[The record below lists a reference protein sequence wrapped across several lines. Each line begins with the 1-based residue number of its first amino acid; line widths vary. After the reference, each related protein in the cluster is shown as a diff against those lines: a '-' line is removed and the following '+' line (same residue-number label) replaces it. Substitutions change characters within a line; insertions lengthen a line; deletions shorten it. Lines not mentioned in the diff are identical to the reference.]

1 MKKMIATTAALLCL
15 VLTLTLFL
23 ETIGL
28 AWLSDNGMSSP
39 IDITSNVHKSYFESG
54 DGTKDIVRDE
64 SGEIISGPYEIANP
78 RQLYYFSWLQYL
90 GYFNNVDNNDDNVA
104 DTVYFRLSHN
114 INMSETVDGEKIDY
128 KLPPIGTVN
137 NPFIGN
143 FDGEGHTIT
152 DLTVEN
158 TYSSLLEPP
167 DLNDP
172 FGGAEIIGF
181 FGVIGEL
188 KEGDYN
194 YDRSANEVKNVV
206 LENLTVKTQTQNA
219 LIGLVAGYVNGT
231 VDAVGVVGSTVDI
244 KSGTTPLSYT
254 TNLSDYALIGY
265 CTNEYKDDVYV
276 LEMDLYDPDVNV
288 YEVVPDQ
295 TDGGDGQGWGG
306 SIAMDDM
313 FTFVQAMMSRATD
326 TKNYVY
332 EKTTSVNLDGTSVT
346 LSSETAG
353 KKLLYDSSIGAS
365 FVFSPRGDSDSSYSY
380 NTQYTYLSGGIRVTE
395 YRYDYTERDVPVYY
409 ITDGTYYLNF
419 DGNALSASEQPN
431 TTWYASNGKS
441 GGALTTVVGGTV
453 YYLNVSNGTLNT
465 ITRDQPSDATPT
477 WTISSN
483 LLRCNNYSL
492 YCDSGTW
499 KLTSSASSEQ
509 KGMITVDNS
518 NYLGISGN
526 DIVSVSADDDPPEWT
541 LASTNNGYTVSTVV
555 NGTTYYLGYQE
566 ESNGWFSTS
575 YTGPVLSTSA
585 QYWKYSDNR
594 LYLEGRSMFS
604 QTNYYLKYS
613 NVWTIATGTDS
624 ATLYLNAANDSEVP
638 LKDSN
643 TTKKEITFTTKEY
656 VDNTLVKDG
665 TTVKTGITYYPLSVS
680 LNGSTYSTTTGNTG
694 YVISSSYS
702 TETSDNH
709 ETNGTGDIRV
719 SRYTTSETLTGYT
732 TPYAI
737 SYKTNDKFQQIS
749 TSTAANYGLVKF
761 NDCYDAY
768 TTSIATNCYGLH
780 FMEATIDIHSQIT
793 VEKAQIIGETYY
805 DYQLPTNCV
814 DFNLAEQGFINF
826 VAGAYFK
833 NNNSFFSLHKI
844 ERDPQNNITA
854 IKEIDLIY
862 GYVKSDG
869 TLDPN
874 KRYYYTYKN
883 AESDPGMPSGTDS
896 EGGKYD
902 VIFKTDWIINPNSH
916 GVTIYRGSNSKS
928 YTYYFEVPVYDGE
941 YALGSAGTDKIG
953 AYLVYLDLAANA
965 QVIERTRVDEMT
977 VTTEKK
983 SVLPKGVAV
992 LEKGD
997 SYDSSVIDP
1006 QKSAF
1011 VSIGKDFSGSASFTQ
1026 NGTTVTDSAAG
1037 HVPTFVADTVT
1048 LLDGNGNEMTV
1059 PITKTVTVEKTT
1071 YYDTNLV
1078 TKEET
1083 VTVIVKTTVSENG
1096 SETVGYTKNV
1106 TTIATDGKETKEPE
1120 KTSQSALYPDVPDPK
1135 TNPPVIEI
1143 GDKLCSISYIVED
1156 TADVLVD
1163 HEPQTEEKNGNTT
1176 VTAYKISVTNNSG
1189 EKLNVNASLTKEGAE
1204 SGITFI
1210 ITDGTKEETL
1220 DADEVTKAVEI
1231 AAAAPAA

>member
-23 ETIGL
+23 ETVGL

-78 RQLYYFSWLQYL
+78 QQLYYFSWLQYL

-128 KLPPIGTVN
+128 KIPPIGTVN
-137 NPFIGN
+137 NPFIGS

-158 TYSSLLEPP
+158 TFSSLLEPP

-172 FGGAEIIGF
+172 FSGAEIIGF

-244 KSGTTPLSYT
+244 KSGTLPLSYT
-254 TNLSDYALIGY
+254 TNVSDYALIGY

-295 TDGGDGQGWGG
+295 TAGGDGQGWGG

-313 FTFVQAMMSRATD
+313 FTFVQAMMSKATN
-326 TKNYVY
+326 TRNYVY
-332 EKTTSVNLDGTSVT
+332 AKTTSVNLDGTSVT
-346 LSSETAG
+346 LSSETAS
-353 KKLLYDSSIGAS
+353 KKLLYDSSLGAS
-365 FVFSPRGDSDSSYSY
+365 FVFSPRGTSDNSSNSDY

-395 YRYDYTERDVPVYY
+395 YRYDYTKKDVPVYY

-419 DGNALSASEQPN
+419 NGNALSASEQPN

-477 WTISSN
+477 WTVSSN
-483 LLRCNNYSL
+483 LLQCNDYFL
-492 YCDSGTW
+492 YCDRGTW
-499 KLTSSASSEQ
+499 KLTSSA
-509 KGMITVDNS
+509 KRGMITVDKS

-526 DIVSVSADDDPPEWT
+526 SIESVSADDDPPEWT

-555 NGTTYYLGYQE
+555 NGTTYYLGYQRV
-566 ESNGWFSTS
+566 SGGYGSSS
-575 YTGPVLSTSA
+575 YNPVLSTSA
-585 QYWKYSDNR
+585 QYWKYSDDR
-594 LYLEGRSMFS
+594 LYFETGSGNS
-604 QTNYYLKYS
+604 KTKYYLKYS
-613 NVWTIATGTDS
+613 NGWTIATGTGSTKLDL
-624 ATLYLNAANDSEVP
+624 TANDSEVP

-643 TTKKEITFTTKEY
+643 TTKKEITFTTKTY
-656 VDNTLVKDG
+656 VDNTLVKNG

-680 LNGSTYSTTTGNTG
+680 LNGSTYSTSTGNTG

-702 TETSDNH
+702 TKTSDNH

-719 SRYTTSETLTGYT
+719 SRYTTSSTLTGYT

-737 SYKTNDKFQQIS
+737 SYKTNDKFQKIS

-780 FMEATIDIHSQIT
+780 FMEATIDIDSQIT

-805 DYQLPTNCV
+805 DYPLPTNCV
-814 DFNLAEQGFINF
+814 DFTLAEQGFINF

-833 NNNSFFSLHKI
+833 DNNSFFSLHKI

-862 GYVKSDG
+862 GYFKSDG

-874 KRYYYTYKN
+874 KQYYYTYKN

-902 VIFKTDWIINPNSH
+902 VVFKTDWIINPNSH
-916 GVTIYRGSNSKS
+916 GEAIYRGNSKS
-928 YTYYFEVPVYDGE
+928 YTYYFEVPVYAGE

-983 SVLPKGVAV
+983 SVLPRGVAV

-997 SYDSSVIDP
+997 SYDNSVIDP

-1078 TKEET
+1078 TKVKT

-1120 KTSQSALYPDVPDPK
+1120 KTSPSALYPDVPDPK
-1135 TNPPVIEI
+1135 TNPPVIKI

-1156 TADVLVD
+1156 TDDVLVD

-1189 EKLNVNASLTKEGAE
+1189 EKLNVNATLTKEGAE